1 MAISWFLLKFSPEDL
16 AAGLQPLVLREAQY
30 TIWQGRVLC
39 QRCILLDV
47 PVILYARRQG
57 RPDGLPGARRGDL
70 CAINQCVGSDANMNQ
85 GTVKFDFCTGRGRVL
100 QGHQARG
107 DARHAQRVEEPAL
120 RLDRRQCQRSEHLR
134 DIPRRASVPRVGARR
149 PRIASTASRRWR
161 EHRVASVVST
171 RAVAMAPTKPAHR
184 LYRRNLVLDVD

>member
-1 MAISWFLLKFSPEDL
+1 MQQGFNRSFCGKHNTLYGKGVYFARDASYSTYPLYCTPDAKDVQTVFLVRVV
-16 AAGLQPLVLREAQY
+16 ATCAQ
-30 TIWQGRVLC
+30 
-39 QRCILLDV
+39 
-47 PVILYARRQG
+47 
-57 RPDGLPGARRGDL
+57 
-70 CAINQCVGSDANMNQ
+70 INQCVGSDANMNQ

-149 PRIASTASRRWR
+149 PRIASTASRRGR
-161 EHRVASVVST
+161 EHRVASS
-171 RAVAMAPTKPAHR
+171 
-184 LYRRNLVLDVD
+184 VDRIDEGRGRGADPRTPSP